1 MIKREE
7 RMIQIEQLKGN
18 KGRNKD
24 LKRMF
29 KIEVRKH

>member
-7 RMIQIEQLKGN
+7 RMIQIEQLKDK